1 MRKYSL
7 ASKTAKQDVDLR
19 DYRDDIVAA
28 VHAAMPDAHV
38 EVYAE
43 YYTVSPIPERGAA
56 IRIGRTLSNKDI
68 LGRHCITIPKLF
80 NGETIDIKKECN
92 HEPKKKSCNGGHY

>member
-7 ASKTAKQDVDLR
+7 ASKTAKENVDLR
-19 DYRDDIVAA
+19 DYRDYIVAA
-28 VHAAMPDAHV
+28 VHAAMPNALV

-43 YYTVSPIPERGAA
+43 YYTVSPVPERGAA
-56 IRIGRTLSNKDI
+56 IRIGRAPSNKDI

-80 NGETIDIKKECN
+80 NGETIETKKERTY
-92 HEPKKKSCNGGHY
+92 EPKKKPLHGRHQ